1 MKHLFV
7 MVVICALLMV
17 TGCSG
22 NNVGISPSFPET
34 TLGASGSG
42 AGPRITTEAMQSD
55 SSASG
60 GSSLPAAAPYANDS
74 KGPAVQQNV
83 NAMPFMTSSS
93 PMKSGMSLP
102 ESASALVSRA
112 DGTMYGPKDMSPA
125 GIGPGMEGPG
135 RGEQRRIRVSGAL
148 EPNPPRVPQFR
159 EIRATKA
166 QSRNNDLAGL
176 YHRIQKVWLPRKS
189 ARDFKN

>member
-1 MKHLFV
+1 MKHLFAI
-7 MVVICALLMV
+7 VVICTLLMV

-22 NNVGISPSFPET
+22 NNNAGTTPSFPET

-42 AGPRITTEAMQSD
+42 AGGQITAEGMQSD
-55 SSASG
+55 SGASG
-60 GSSLPAAAPYANDS
+60 GSSLPAAAPYASDG

-83 NAMPFMTSSS
+83 NAMPFMNSSS
-93 PMKSGMSLP
+93 PMQSGMSLP

-135 RGEQRRIRVSGAL
+135 RGGAT
-148 EPNPPRVPQFR
+148 PNQSFR
-159 EIRATKA
+159 GAGTKSTAGATIPGN
-166 QSRNNDLAGL
+166 QSNKGA
-176 YHRIQKVWLPRKS
+176 IPK
-189 ARDFKN
+189 

>member
-1 MKHLFV
+1 MVEGVRASGHLKIWGDTVKHLFA
-7 MVVICALLMV
+7 MVVICTLLMV

-60 GSSLPAAAPYANDS
+60 GSSLPAAAPYASDG

-112 DGTMYGPKDMSPA
+112 DGTMYGPTDMSPA

-135 RGEQRRIRVSGAL
+135 RGGAT
-148 EPNPPRVPQFR
+148 PNQSFR
-159 EIRATKA
+159 GAGTKSTAGATIPGN
-166 QSRNNDLAGL
+166 QSNKGA
-176 YHRIQKVWLPRKS
+176 IPK
-189 ARDFKN
+189 